1 MKQLK
6 AVPASAPSTDQSR
19 RLVRMDF
26 EVDPTT
32 IAGDWKSARD
42 EKDEGT

>member
-6 AVPASAPSTDQSR
+6 AVPASAPSEDQSR

-26 EVDPTT
+26 EVDPSTL
-32 IAGDWKSARD
+32 AVGNKKSH
-42 EKDEGT
+42 EQKDEGK